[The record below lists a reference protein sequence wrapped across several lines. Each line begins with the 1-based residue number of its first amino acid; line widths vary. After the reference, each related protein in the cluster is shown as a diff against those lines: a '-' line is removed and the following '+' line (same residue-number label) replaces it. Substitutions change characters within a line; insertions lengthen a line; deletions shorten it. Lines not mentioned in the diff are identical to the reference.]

1 MIESASNSC
10 PDASVLDAYVSGGAD
25 DESRLQLDAH
35 LDACDECRRVV
46 SALAPAAES
55 SSDAFAPTV
64 ESQPPRGPGEAL
76 SPGQVLLGK
85 YEVETLLGAGG
96 MGVVARARHKV
107 LDRPVVIKLLKAPH
121 ASDEAIRRFLREARA
136 GAAIDS
142 ANVVRVIDAGLLDE
156 HRPYLVLEHLEGR
169 DLAEELAARG
179 ALPVAEAVELG
190 LQCAEALALAHAR
203 GIVHRDIKPANLFLS
218 TDSEGHALLKVLDFG
233 IAKALSDSDIATQDV
248 GLTDSSSVIGSPR
261 YMSPE
266 QLEDS
271 SGVDER
277 TDIWSL
283 GAVLYELVAGRP
295 AFDGPSLP
303 VLATK
308 ILTQPPAP
316 LRSVA
321 PDVPSSVADVIAR
334 CLDKDRDKRFGT
346 ASELADALLLAADL
360 DDSARAARIRRLS
373 SGETLVSSPGASASD
388 RRRSPPWLWVALAAL
403 LAIAIAVFLVR
414 RPSPQAMAPD
424 PVPGIPSAA
433 VAAQPSAAPPPAAK
447 TAPPPSAA
455 PQPSLV
461 PAPQVRRPSQRP
473 PASAKAAKP
482 AASGVNVYS
491 DGLLDRK

>member
-10 PDASVLDAYVSGGAD
+10 PDASELDAYVGGGAD
-25 DESRLQLDAH
+25 DESRAQLDAH
-35 LDACDECRRVV
+35 LDACDECRKVV
-46 SALAPAAES
+46 SALVEEPKG
-55 SSDAFAPTV
+55 SSDAYAPTV
-64 ESQPPRGPGEAL
+64 ESQPPRGTGEAL

-96 MGVVARARHKV
+96 MGVVARARHRV

-169 DLAEELAARG
+169 DLAEELTARG

-233 IAKALSDSDIATQDV
+233 IAKALSDSDIATQDA
-248 GLTDSSSVIGSPR
+248 GLTDSASVIGSPR

-271 SGVDER
+271 SDVDER

-283 GAVLYELVAGRP
+283 GAVLYELVSGRP

-308 ILTQPPAP
+308 ILTQAPAP
-316 LRSVA
+316 LHDIA
-321 PDVPSSVADVIAR
+321 PHVPSSVTAVIEK
-334 CLDKDRDKRFGT
+334 CLDKDLNKRFGT
-346 ASELADALLLAADL
+346 ASELADALLHASDL
-360 DDSARAARIRRLS
+360 DDSARAARNRRLS
-373 SGETLVSSPGASASD
+373 GGETLVSGGAGAASE
-388 RRRSPPWLWVALAAL
+388 RKPTPWLWVALAAL
-403 LAIAIAVFLVR
+403 LALVVVVFLVR
-414 RPSPQAMAPD
+414 RPPPQRARAQDLAPSQA
-424 PVPGIPSAA
+424 PSAA
-433 VAAQPSAAPPPAAK
+433 MAAPPSALQPAAK
-447 TAPPPSAA
+447 APLSPSAA
-455 PQPSLV
+455 PQPSV
-461 PAPQVRRPSQRP
+461 PPVPRVQRPSQRP
-473 PASAKAAKP
+473 PTSAKAAKP